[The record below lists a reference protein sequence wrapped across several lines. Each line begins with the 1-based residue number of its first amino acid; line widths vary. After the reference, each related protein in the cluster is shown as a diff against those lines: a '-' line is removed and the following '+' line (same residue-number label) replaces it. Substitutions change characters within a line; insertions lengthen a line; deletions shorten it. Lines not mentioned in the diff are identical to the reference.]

1 MGAVKTAGRGTD
13 EEGSAA
19 WTATVGLE
27 AIGVDAM
34 GEERMRRVWWVGQGL
49 PVPSHSQ
56 TRAHRLW
63 KLTRANKGRRC
74 PQGRHVFVRIS
85 ARHAGVLVQ
94 ILCASAMYPLSSN
107 DEPFRVSIRDNRGI
121 PTLLSPWEFLEDYG
135 IVHPSGCDVCT
146 AYMKHVAD
154 ASYSP
159 HQPAFQIAFQDR
171 KRAREDVHNKGVSE
185 GIRRQKEEERELR
198 DSIER
203 YRLERNQAREE
214 LFSLRAQLD
223 SSRAD
228 CERLQERL
236 RLATLPAVPVA
247 GPHTVETPFVSKF
260 SPSADLAPAPA
271 TPPGLPQLPQLP
283 DAASPTNTSA
293 PELPSSLYLQHI
305 SPPMATPAS
314 PQAQLPD
321 CVAARSFAAVLSAGQ
336 PPNDDDSVP
345 QSFIE
350 EPHPPSQGWQMA
362 VPQAR
367 KPTKPA
373 KSIKQIQSLIKAAHQ
388 PGNYQALTKVK
399 ALCSDAHRTPREQK
413 TEVQRYLLSTWRT
426 PDWEHPTSIPKLPVP
441 LNNPRLEDPVECW
454 VAYYAANPSSCP
466 KGIRRDADGRPFTTD
481 MRASRT
487 VARLRPV
494 VLPNDPES
502 REARQKFMAV
512 VTELFS
518 EPGGYENILRRGAFS
533 VSPQIG
539 YVPYV
544 GSTDAIDKESIARH
558 FAVCGVTI
566 PMADVELG
574 PWAREYIR
582 DVYY

>member
-1 MGAVKTAGRGTD
+1 
-13 EEGSAA
+13 
-19 WTATVGLE
+19 
-27 AIGVDAM
+27 
-34 GEERMRRVWWVGQGL
+34 
-49 PVPSHSQ
+49 
-56 TRAHRLW
+56 
-63 KLTRANKGRRC
+63 
-74 PQGRHVFVRIS
+74 
-85 ARHAGVLVQ
+85 
-94 ILCASAMYPLSSN
+94 MYPLSSA
-107 DEPFRVSIRDNRGI
+107 DEPFRASVRDNRGI
-121 PTLLSPWEFLEDYG
+121 PTLLSPWEYLEDYG

-198 DSIER
+198 DSMER
-203 YRLERNQAREE
+203 YRFERNQAREE
-214 LFSLRAQLD
+214 LFSLRAQLE
-223 SSRAD
+223 STRAD
-228 CERLQERL
+228 YERLSGKLGQ
-236 RLATLPAVPVA
+236 PAVQT
-247 GPHTVETPFVSKF
+247 GPLPEPLTLETPPPSVVTK
-260 SPSADLAPAPA
+260 SPPAAA
-271 TPPGLPQLPQLP
+271 TPPDHPQLS
-283 DAASPTNTSA
+283 DGASSTNTPPNRPSA
-293 PELPSSLYLQHI
+293 TADLSFPQYI

-314 PQAQLPD
+314 PQAHLPD

-336 PPNDDDSVP
+336 PLSDDDPVP
-345 QSFIE
+345 QSLIE
-350 EPHPPSQGWQMA
+350 EHHPVSQPWQI
-362 VPQAR
+362 VSPQIHKA
-367 KPTKPA
+367 TKPA

-399 ALCSDAHRTPREQK
+399 ALCSEAHRTPREQK

-426 PDWEHPTSIPKLPVP
+426 PDWEHPTSIPKLPAP

-494 VLPNDPES
+494 VLPSDPES

-518 EPGGYENILRRGAFS
+518 EPGRYENILRREAFS
-533 VSPQIG
+533 VSPHVCYI
-539 YVPYV
+539 PYV
-544 GSTDAIDKESIARH
+544 GSADAVSKESVARH
-558 FAVCGVTI
+558 FAVCGITI
-566 PMADVELG
+566 PMADNELG

>member
-1 MGAVKTAGRGTD
+1 
-13 EEGSAA
+13 
-19 WTATVGLE
+19 
-27 AIGVDAM
+27 
-34 GEERMRRVWWVGQGL
+34 
-49 PVPSHSQ
+49 
-56 TRAHRLW
+56 
-63 KLTRANKGRRC
+63 
-74 PQGRHVFVRIS
+74 
-85 ARHAGVLVQ
+85 
-94 ILCASAMYPLSSN
+94 MYPLSSS
-107 DEPFRVSIRDNRGI
+107 DEPFRVSIRDNRGV

-171 KRAREDVHNKGVSE
+171 KRAREDVYNKGISE

-203 YRLERNQAREE
+203 NRLERNQAREE
-214 LFSLRAQLD
+214 LFTLRAQLE

-228 CERLQERL
+228 CGRLQEKL
-236 RLATLPAVPVA
+236 KLASIPTIPVAEPPAVETRSVM
-247 GPHTVETPFVSKF
+247 TVSS
-260 SPSADLAPAPA
+260 SPAAAAPPE
-271 TPPGLPQLPQLP
+271 LPQLPEQV
-283 DAASPTNTSA
+283 SPTNTSPVQSSA
-293 PELPSSLYLQHI
+293 AELVSSLFPHHV

-336 PPNDDDSVP
+336 PSNDDDSAP

-350 EPHPPSQGWQMA
+350 DQHPGSQGWQMA
-362 VPQAR
+362 VLQAH
-367 KPTKPA
+367 KPIKPA

-388 PGNYQALTKVK
+388 SGNYQALTKVK
-399 ALCSDAHRTPREQK
+399 ALCSEAHRTPREQK

-426 PDWEHPTSIPKLPVP
+426 PDWEHPVSLPKLPVP

-502 REARQKFMAV
+502 RDARQKFMAV

-533 VSPQIG
+533 VSPQVG

-544 GSTDAIDKESIARH
+544 GSTDTLTKESVARH

-566 PMADVELG
+566 PMADGELG

-582 DVYY
+582 DVFY

>member
-1 MGAVKTAGRGTD
+1 
-13 EEGSAA
+13 
-19 WTATVGLE
+19 
-27 AIGVDAM
+27 
-34 GEERMRRVWWVGQGL
+34 
-49 PVPSHSQ
+49 
-56 TRAHRLW
+56 
-63 KLTRANKGRRC
+63 
-74 PQGRHVFVRIS
+74 
-85 ARHAGVLVQ
+85 
-94 ILCASAMYPLSSN
+94 MYPLSSS

-171 KRAREDVHNKGVSE
+171 KRAREDVYNKGISE
-185 GIRRQKEEERELR
+185 GVRRQKEEERELR
-198 DSIER
+198 DSSEH

-223 SSRAD
+223 STRAD
-228 CERLQERL
+228 CERLQDKL
-236 RLATLPAVPVA
+236 RLATVPPAPVPEPPPA
-247 GPHTVETPFVSKF
+247 ETPPVVAKQ
-260 SPSADLAPAPA
+260 SPSADPVHAAVS
-271 TPPGLPQLPQLP
+271 PPGIPRLPQLP
-283 DAASPTNTSA
+283 DPASPANTSPNQSSA
-293 PELPSSLYLQHI
+293 PEFLSSLFPQHM
-305 SPPMATPAS
+305 SSSMATPAS

-336 PPNDDDSVP
+336 PFNDDDLVP

-350 EPHPPSQGWQMA
+350 EQHPASQGWQMA
-362 VPQAR
+362 VPQAH
-367 KPTKPA
+367 KSIKPA

-399 ALCSDAHRTPREQK
+399 ALCSEAHRTPREQK

-518 EPGGYENILRRGAFS
+518 EPGGYENILRRAAFS
-533 VSPQIG
+533 VSPQVG

-544 GSTDAIDKESIARH
+544 GSTDTLTKETVARH

-566 PMADVELG
+566 PMADNELG

-582 DVYY
+582 DVYC

>member
-1 MGAVKTAGRGTD
+1 
-13 EEGSAA
+13 
-19 WTATVGLE
+19 
-27 AIGVDAM
+27 
-34 GEERMRRVWWVGQGL
+34 
-49 PVPSHSQ
+49 
-56 TRAHRLW
+56 
-63 KLTRANKGRRC
+63 
-74 PQGRHVFVRIS
+74 
-85 ARHAGVLVQ
+85 
-94 ILCASAMYPLSSN
+94 MYPLSSS
-107 DEPFRVSIRDNRGI
+107 DEPFRASIRDNRGV

-171 KRAREDVHNKGVSE
+171 KRAREDVYNKGISD
-185 GIRRQKEEERELR
+185 GIRRQKDEERELR
-198 DSIER
+198 DSIEH
-203 YRLERNQAREE
+203 YRFERNQAREE
-214 LFSLRAQLD
+214 LSSLRAQLE
-223 SSRAD
+223 STRAD
-228 CERLQERL
+228 CERLQEKL
-236 RLATLPAVPVA
+236 NQPQSVPLPEP
-247 GPHTVETPFVSKF
+247 PSLETPLTK
-260 SPSADLAPAPA
+260 SPPTSV
-271 TPPGLPQLPQLP
+271 TPPDQSQLP
-283 DAASPTNTSA
+283 DVASSTNT
-293 PELPSSLYLQHI
+293 PPNQSSVTDFPLHI

-314 PQAQLPD
+314 PQAHLPD
-321 CVAARSFAAVLSAGQ
+321 CVAARSFAVVLSAGQ
-336 PPNDDDSVP
+336 PDDDSVP
-345 QSFIE
+345 QSLIE
-350 EPHPPSQGWQMA
+350 EQHHVSQPWQMV
-362 VPQAR
+362 VPQTQKST
-367 KPTKPA
+367 KPT

-399 ALCSDAHRTPREQK
+399 ALCSEAHRTPREQK

-426 PDWEHPTSIPKLPVP
+426 PDWEHPTSISKLPVP
-441 LNNPRLEDPVECW
+441 LNNPRLEDPVDCW

-518 EPGGYENILRRGAFS
+518 ESGRYENILRREAFS
-533 VSPQIG
+533 VSPQVG
-539 YVPYV
+539 YVPYM
-544 GSTDAIDKESIARH
+544 GSADVITNESIARH

-566 PMADVELG
+566 PMADNELG

>member
-1 MGAVKTAGRGTD
+1 M
-13 EEGSAA
+13 
-19 WTATVGLE
+19 
-27 AIGVDAM
+27 
-34 GEERMRRVWWVGQGL
+34 
-49 PVPSHSQ
+49 
-56 TRAHRLW
+56 
-63 KLTRANKGRRC
+63 
-74 PQGRHVFVRIS
+74 F
-85 ARHAGVLVQ
+85 
-94 ILCASAMYPLSSN
+94 PLSSS
-107 DEPFRVSIRDNRGI
+107 DEPYRATIRDNRGI

-135 IVHPSGCDVCT
+135 IVHPSGCDVCS

-171 KRAREDVHNKGVSE
+171 KRTREDVYNKGVTE
-185 GIRRQKEEERELR
+185 GIRRQKEEERDLR
-198 DSIER
+198 DNVER

-214 LFSLRAQLD
+214 LLSLRSQLD
-223 SSRAD
+223 ATRAD
-228 CERLQERL
+228 CDKLQEKL
-236 RLATLPAVPVA
+236 NNACVPAAAPVPVPLA
-247 GPHTVETPFVSKF
+247 QETSSKP
-260 SPSADLAPAPA
+260 SPSVDPVSTAAL
-271 TPPGLPQLPQLP
+271 PPGLPQLPRLP
-283 DAASPTNTSA
+283 DPNTP
-293 PELPSSLYLQHI
+293 PEQSSTTELSSSLFPQQHV

-321 CVAARSFAAVLSAGQ
+321 CVAARSFAAVLSTGQ
-336 PPNDDDSVP
+336 PLNEEESLLQSLVEEQQPASQPWQMPLP
-345 QSFIE
+345 QS
-350 EPHPPSQGWQMA
+350 HKPP
-362 VPQAR
+362 
-367 KPTKPA
+367 KPA

-399 ALCSDAHRTPREQK
+399 ALCSEAHKTPREQK

-426 PDWEHPTSIPKLPVP
+426 PDWEHPTSISRLPAP

-466 KGIRRDADGRPFTTD
+466 KGIRHDADGKPFTTD

-502 REARQKFMAV
+502 RETRQKFMAV

-518 EPGGYENILRRGAFS
+518 EQGGYENILRRGSFS
-533 VSPQIG
+533 VSPHIG

-544 GSTDAIDKESIARH
+544 GTADTLTKESVGRH
-558 FAVCGVTI
+558 FATCGVTI
-566 PMADVELG
+566 TMADIELG
-574 PWAREYIR
+574 PWAREYVR

>member
-1 MGAVKTAGRGTD
+1 
-13 EEGSAA
+13 
-19 WTATVGLE
+19 
-27 AIGVDAM
+27 
-34 GEERMRRVWWVGQGL
+34 
-49 PVPSHSQ
+49 
-56 TRAHRLW
+56 
-63 KLTRANKGRRC
+63 
-74 PQGRHVFVRIS
+74 
-85 ARHAGVLVQ
+85 
-94 ILCASAMYPLSSN
+94 MYPLSSS
-107 DEPFRVSIRDNRGI
+107 DEPFRTAVRDNRGI

-135 IVHPSGCDVCT
+135 IVHPSGCDVCS
-146 AYMKHVAD
+146 AYMKHVAG

-171 KRAREDVHNKGVSE
+171 KRAREDVYNKGVAE
-185 GIRRQKEEERELR
+185 GVRRQKEEERDLQ
-198 DSIER
+198 DSTER

-214 LFSLRAQLD
+214 LFSLRAQLE

-228 CERLQERL
+228 CERLQGKL
-236 RLATLPAVPVA
+236 KHASLSVA
-247 GPHTVETPFVSKF
+247 DPPTVEIPPLSVVAKP
-260 SPSADLAPAPA
+260 SPSADPVPSAI
-271 TPPGLPQLPQLP
+271 TPPDLPHLPRLP
-283 DAASPTNTSA
+283 DTTSPTNTPPDHFSA
-293 PELPSSLYLQHI
+293 TELLFPHHVP
-305 SPPMATPAS
+305 PPMATPAS

-336 PPNDDDSVP
+336 PSIDDESSP
-345 QSFIE
+345 QSLMDDQ
-350 EPHPPSQGWQMA
+350 PGSQPWQMA
-362 VPQAR
+362 VPQSH
-367 KPTKPA
+367 KPPKPA

-399 ALCSDAHRTPREQK
+399 ALCSEAHRTPREQK

-426 PDWEHPTSIPKLPVP
+426 PDWEHPTSVPRLPAP

-494 VLPNDPES
+494 VLTNDPDS
-502 REARQKFMAV
+502 RDARQKFMGV

-518 EPGGYENILRRGAFS
+518 EPGGYEDILRRGAFS
-533 VSPQIG
+533 VSPQVG

-544 GSTDAIDKESIARH
+544 GPADSLTKESVARH
-558 FAVCGVTI
+558 FALCGVTI
-566 PMADVELG
+566 PMADNELG